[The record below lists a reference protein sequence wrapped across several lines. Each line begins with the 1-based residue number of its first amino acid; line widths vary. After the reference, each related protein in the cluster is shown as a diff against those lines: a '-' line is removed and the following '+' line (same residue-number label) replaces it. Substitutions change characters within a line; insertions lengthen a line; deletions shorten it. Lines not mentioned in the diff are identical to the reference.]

1 MRRAYTGLESI
12 VDGGEF
18 MSAFSTWYAEDDWTE
33 ADQVRPEPVVNLQ
46 RRGFLQRHL
55 DEAVVAKALSLVLS
69 PAPVAAQAQA
79 MVLVSMAIRG
89 LAMETLVSVLV
100 RMEGPLL
107 VIQALYPN
115 LVRVVS
121 EAGEKVVIVGI
132 DVRTST
138 WLWVEGTSRI
148 SWMIV

>member
-1 MRRAYTGLESI
+1 M
-12 VDGGEF
+12 
-18 MSAFSTWYAEDDWTE
+18 
-33 ADQVRPEPVVNLQ
+33 
-46 RRGFLQRHL
+46 
-55 DEAVVAKALSLVLS
+55 AKALSLVLS
-69 PAPVAAQAQA
+69 LAPVAAQAQA

-107 VIQALYPN
+107 VQELLRIQALYPN

-121 EAGEKVVIVGI
+121 GAGEKVMTVGI
-132 DVRTST
+132 DERTST